1 MEHTAEATGA
11 TVEKALDVLHHLHGA
26 GRACGPSE
34 IGRALQL
41 PRSTVHRLLAALGR
55 RGFVEPDPRGHY
67 RPGIAL
73 VALGVGVLEREPVV
87 VAARPVLERYAGE
100 LGETLF
106 LAAARAGRIVV
117 LDKEEGTGF
126 LRASPRVGEEIPAH
140 ATAIGKL
147 YLAFAPE
154 QVRMPASL
162 EAFTPRTRAR
172 ASDLAREVARARGAG
187 TAENREEL
195 APGLA
200 GIAAPVRLGG
210 RMLAAVAVYGPA
222 ARMRERAR
230 FARGITAA
238 AAEIAARLE
247 GGRP

>member
-1 MEHTAEATGA
+1 MFRIVEPLA

-26 GRACGPSE
+26 GRPCGPSE
-34 IGRALQL
+34 IGRALEL

-55 RGFVEPDPRGHY
+55 RGFVETDPRGHY

-87 VAARPVLERYAGE
+87 AAARPVLESYAE
-100 LGETLF
+100 RLGETLF

-126 LRASPRVGEEIPAH
+126 LRAAPRVGEEIPAH

-147 YLAFAPE
+147 FLAFAPD
-154 QVRMPASL
+154 QVRLPERL
-162 EAFTPRTRAR
+162 TEFTPRTRAL
-172 ASDLAREVARARGAG
+172 ASDLAREVERVRAAG
-187 TAENREEL
+187 FAENREEWI
-195 APGLA
+195 PGLA
-200 GIAAPVRLGG
+200 GVAAPVRVGG
-210 RMLAAVAVYGPA
+210 RMLAALAVSGAA

-230 FARGITAA
+230 FAAGITAA
-238 AAEIAARLE
+238 AAEVGARLQ